1 MATLVR
7 LKADIK
13 NPTESALPHGAFSR
27 FCRTYVRDRGVE
39 SQEGY
44 RVLEKY
50 TVTIRN
56 GASSSSYK
64 TYRVIAASR
73 KLRSKKNMRRCSSSY
88 AIVPSKK
95 ATPPH
100 VAKVQLAYI
109 TVLRGTGFH
118 RRVRNFSTSVLC
130 VV

>member
-1 MATLVR
+1 MATVVR

-44 RVLEKY
+44 RVLKKY

-64 TYRVIAASR
+64 TYRVISATR
-73 KLRSKKNMRRCSSSY
+73 KLRSKKTCDDVRPRMRSCPRRR
-88 AIVPSKK
+88 PLH
-95 ATPPH
+95 H

-109 TVLRGTGFH
+109 T
-118 RRVRNFSTSVLC
+118 
-130 VV
+130 